1 MEENTHQQGSK
12 HGYLKSEGIRHEH
25 TANYLRNRCP
35 SPEYI
40 ESIPT
45 SY

>member
-25 TANYLRNRCP
+25 TANYLRNRSP
-35 SPEYI
+35 SRAVKE
-40 ESIPT
+40 
-45 SY
+45 